1 MALFK
6 ILKGLKANLPS
17 NKTAGHCWYTTD
29 DSLFYIDFED
39 ENGEVQRKALNA
51 KSAEKLAG
59 ASLASILNATDL
71 EIPTSLA
78 VLTAIEDS
86 AIDIDPTLS
95 NAGEAADA
103 QVVGEQLAGKAEVGH
118 LHTGNDIKLYDTVSG
133 YGTIAVTCASSTQ
146 HELCVELSSD
156 TYPDLSGVSV
166 VLTSDAGEQ
175 VAVVSAEGA
184 VTGLLSEPN
193 FTLSL
198 QTDYN
203 SADILITCTYRL
215 DLEKTLHDYIL
226 HVDLDGETGDDGSTT
241 SVILDTTL
249 SLSGAA
255 AEAKATGDA
264 IEELKT
270 DILQQLEGYALRS
283 EVPSTE
289 GLATETYVQEE
300 IAKID
305 VSDKLTDYALKS
317 EIPSTEGFATEAY
330 VQEEIAKVN
339 MSGGAG
345 DGTSTAVQADWN
357 ETDETSP
364 AYIKNKPDISGG
376 SGGTIEEIIL
386 TEQTLEFTST
396 SDGFVYNQSG
406 MFVLENG
413 EEYRVL
419 WDDNEYAC
427 KGYLLEMR
435 GHPAVFLGNESV
447 VKGESTELIEPFIIY
462 EVKDNNYC
470 NINAATDI
478 TATSHTVAI
487 YKVIKSTSVQPDWA
501 QIDDT
506 QMDYI
511 KNKPFYDTTSTVL
524 ECVFQD
530 ELIDTNGDG
539 VNDNWSGEL
548 AFIDTSST
556 ALIPGKTYTIM
567 WNGVE
572 YTSTCELLYG
582 QAPVIGNVELMTGV
596 GDNGIPFVIAR
607 DVTGKLSGEKMWM
620 AVLTSAPDPTSSG
633 TYTCKITTDDVKYL
647 DNKYLSI
654 LNYNPPTDI
663 ELLPITT
670 YNGFAFDSGYGV
682 YGVSVAAS
690 YALTTGEPYTV
701 YWDGTTYECVAQ
713 DASSLMTGCIVL
725 GNATAWGLSG
735 NNEPFVIG
743 VFNNIGASYFSTTDT
758 EDGGSHSVGIIYNAK
773 ENYKLN
779 SEYISDVPW
788 DKISDKPFGNI
799 PAGTVVLEEVVT
811 TGSAMSDTNGGGAIL
826 NSLKSQYIIA
836 DADYTVEFNGL
847 NLNGIG
853 VVEGDGSGIIIRNIH
868 NEEYGSII
876 LNYSNSG
883 IHLFINNTSYIPND
897 TTGFIKITFAE
908 DTIVPIP
915 SNYLPDGIGGS
926 SALPEVT
933 TSDNDKVLTVVNG
946 AWTAQTPASGLPDVT
961 ASDNDKVLKVV
972 NGVWTVSDEMQELPS
987 VTSDDDGKVLFV
999 SGGTWV
1005 MQTPVAELP
1014 VVTADDVGKFLRV
1027 GSDGSWI
1034 VEAIQDV
1041 SEVGL

>member
-59 ASLASILNATDL
+59 ASLASILNATAL

-133 YGTIAVTCASSTQ
+133 YETIAVTCASSTQ

-175 VAVVSAEGA
+175 IAMTNAEGA

-289 GLATETYVQEE
+289 G
-300 IAKID
+300 
-305 VSDKLTDYALKS
+305 
-317 EIPSTEGFATEAY
+317 FATEAY

-339 MSGGAG
+339 MSGGTG
-345 DGTSTAVQADWN
+345 DGTSTSVQA
-357 ETDETSP
+357 
-364 AYIKNKPDISGG
+364 
-376 SGGTIEEIIL
+376 
-386 TEQTLEFTST
+386 
-396 SDGFVYNQSG
+396 
-406 MFVLENG
+406 
-413 EEYRVL
+413 
-419 WDDNEYAC
+419 
-427 KGYLLEMR
+427 
-435 GHPAVFLGNESV
+435 
-447 VKGESTELIEPFIIY
+447 
-462 EVKDNNYC
+462 
-470 NINAATDI
+470 
-478 TATSHTVAI
+478 
-487 YKVIKSTSVQPDWA
+487 DWA

-548 AFIDTSST
+548 AFIDTSSA

-572 YTSTCELLYG
+572 YTSTCELLGG
-582 QAPVIGNVELMTGV
+582 QTPVIGNVGLMTGV

-620 AVLTSAPDPTSSG
+620 AVLASAPDPTSSG

-690 YALTTGEPYTV
+690 YALTTGETYTV

-713 DASSLMTGCIVL
+713 DASSLMTGCIIL

-743 VFNNIGASYFSTTDT
+743 VFNKIGAYYFSTTDT
-758 EDGGSHSVGIIYNAK
+758 EDGGSHSVGIIYKAK

-779 SEYISDVPW
+779 SEYILDVPW

-811 TGSAMSDTNGGGAIL
+811 TGSAISNTDRGGAIL

-836 DADYTVEFNGL
+836 DANYTVEFNGL

-972 NGVWTVSDEMQELPS
+972 NGVWTVSNSLPS
-987 VTSDDDGKVLFV
+987 VTASDAGKILRV
-999 SGGTWV
+999 SSSGAW
-1005 MQTPVAELP
+1005 VAETIP
-1014 VVTADDVGKFLRV
+1014 NAEG
-1027 GSDGSWI
+1027 
-1034 VEAIQDV
+1034 V
-1041 SEVGL
+1041 SF

>member
-39 ENGEVQRKALNA
+39 ENGEVQRKVLNA

-78 VLTAIEDS
+78 VLTAIEGS

-133 YGTIAVTCASSTQ
+133 YETIAITCASSTQ

-175 VAVVSAEGA
+175 VAVTSAEGA

-198 QTDYN
+198 QTEYN

-264 IEELKT
+264 IDELKT

-283 EVPSTE
+283 EIPNTE

-376 SGGTIEEIIL
+376 SGE
-386 TEQTLEFTST
+386 TSWNDL
-396 SDGFVYNQSG
+396 SD
-406 MFVLENG
+406 
-413 EEYRVL
+413 
-419 WDDNEYAC
+419 
-427 KGYLLEMR
+427 
-435 GHPAVFLGNESV
+435 
-447 VKGESTELIEPFIIY
+447 
-462 EVKDNNYC
+462 
-470 NINAATDI
+470 
-478 TATSHTVAI
+478 
-487 YKVIKSTSVQPDWA
+487 
-501 QIDDT
+501 
-506 QMDYI
+506 
-511 KNKPFYDTTSTVL
+511 KPFYKEEHSVMVTVDTVDQDVTFEGLGFIWAKLSNDTLSYDAFVGATLEVNDGTNKETFEILEQDVLVVNENGVAALIAGGLPIVMCYGPCELSVSIPGVGEDTVSCPEAGTYAPAELVADIAASASTVYMRIFKSTVKHL
-524 ECVFQD
+524 
-530 ELIDTNGDG
+530 
-539 VNDNWSGEL
+539 DNIFLGIVDYSPAETDILVAEETFEGFAEDSSMGSG
-548 AFIDTSST
+548 IYS
-556 ALIPGKTYTIM
+556 
-567 WNGVE
+567 
-572 YTSTCELLYG
+572 
-582 QAPVIGNVELMTGV
+582 VIKEGSFPSL
-596 GDNGIPFVIAR
+596 
-607 DVTGKLSGEKMWM
+607 VTGEK
-620 AVLTSAPDPTSSG
+620 
-633 TYTCKITTDDVKYL
+633 
-647 DNKYLSI
+647 
-654 LNYNPPTDI
+654 
-663 ELLPITT
+663 
-670 YNGFAFDSGYGV
+670 
-682 YGVSVAAS
+682 
-690 YALTTGEPYTV
+690 YTV
-701 YWDGTTYECVAQ
+701 VWDGDTYECVAF
-713 DASSLMTGCIVL
+713 DFGSVTGV
-725 GNATAWGLSG
+725 GNKKLAGGTDTG
-735 NNEPFVIG
+735 EPFG
-743 VFNNIGASYFSTTDT
+743 LGMNNGSLIVCTTETDSSHTICVTQTTD
-758 EDGGSHSVGIIYNAK
+758 EYCAVKDEVLVGK
-773 ENYKLN
+773 K
-779 SEYISDVPW
+779 V
-788 DKISDKPFGNI
+788 
-799 PAGTVVLEEVVT
+799 
-811 TGSAMSDTNGGGAIL
+811 
-826 NSLKSQYIIA
+826 
-836 DADYTVEFNGL
+836 
-847 NLNGIG
+847 
-853 VVEGDGSGIIIRNIH
+853 
-868 NEEYGSII
+868 
-876 LNYSNSG
+876 
-883 IHLFINNTSYIPND
+883 
-897 TTGFIKITFAE
+897 
-908 DTIVPIP
+908 
-915 SNYLPDGIGGS
+915 
-926 SALPEVT
+926 LPEVT

-961 ASDNDKVLKVV
+961 ASDNDKVLTVA
-972 NGVWTVSDEMQELPS
+972 NGVWVAQTPTETKELPE
-987 VTSDDDGKVLFV
+987 VTTS
-999 SGGTWV
+999 
-1005 MQTPVAELP
+1005 
-1014 VVTADDVGKFLRV
+1014 DVGKFLRV